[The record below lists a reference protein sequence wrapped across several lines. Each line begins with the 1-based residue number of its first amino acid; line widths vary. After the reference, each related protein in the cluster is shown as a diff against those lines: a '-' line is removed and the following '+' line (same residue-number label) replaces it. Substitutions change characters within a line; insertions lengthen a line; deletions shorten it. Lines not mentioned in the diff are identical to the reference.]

1 MAEIW
6 RELALSVGCRSSQT
20 FERNQR
26 SEVQPIN
33 GSLRNIPKRE
43 NLHQKV
49 ITFGIVIRLRNAPIH
64 FLSSLRT
71 RKFKPTVNEDNEIAL
86 SNEGSRMTKDTY
98 ADSGQASGQR
108 RASGFNADCEGD
120 VTELVGVVNESCGI

>member
-1 MAEIW
+1 MAFGGLLWMAEIW

-20 FERNQR
+20 FERNQC
-26 SEVQPIN
+26 PIT
-33 GSLRNIPKRE
+33 GSPQNIPKGE

-71 RKFKPTVNEDNEIAL
+71 RNFNPAVNEDDEIAL
-86 SNEGSRMTKDTY
+86 RNEASRMTKTPTLIQRKRV
-98 ADSGQASGQR
+98 ANEEQVDSALTVR
-108 RASGFNADCEGD
+108 
-120 VTELVGVVNESCGI
+120 VTSRNSRML

>member
-20 FERNQR
+20 FERSQR
-26 SEVQPIN
+26 SQ
-33 GSLRNIPKRE
+33 GAATGCLRNIPKRE

-49 ITFGIVIRLRNAPIH
+49 ITFGIVIRLGNAPIH

-71 RKFKPTVNEDNEIAL
+71 RDFKRAVNEIAL
-86 SNEGSRMTKDTY
+86 SNEASRMTKDAY
-98 ADSGQASGQR
+98 ADSAEESGQR
-108 RASGFNADCEGD
+108 RASGFNADSEGD
-120 VTELVGVVNESCGI
+120 VTALVHVVNESWGI